1 MIFYQNKK
9 WSNSKSGFNHTH
21 NYAPNLHLSQN
32 MRSIICWIT
41 HYLNQYVSKGF
52 TISFNDQYN
61 IFRLY
66 HLIQHKTIKTS
77 NTPLSP
83 NTHTHTQKKKKRP
96 LIHQVVI
103 VSLRLCLEIHKG
115 MKWNDYKRIEMNGIK

>member
-1 MIFYQNKK
+1 MLN
-9 WSNSKSGFNHTH
+9 N
-21 NYAPNLHLSQN
+21 P
-32 MRSIICWIT
+32 
-41 HYLNQYVSKGF
+41 YLNQYVSKGF

-66 HLIQHKTIKTS
+66 HLIRHKTIKTS

-83 NTHTHTQKKKKRP
+83 HKKKKKGP

-103 VSLRLCLEIHKG
+103 VSLRFRLEIHKG
-115 MKWNDYKRIEMNGIK
+115 IKWNDYKRMEWN

>member
-1 MIFYQNKK
+1 MLN
-9 WSNSKSGFNHTH
+9 N
-21 NYAPNLHLSQN
+21 P
-32 MRSIICWIT
+32 
-41 HYLNQYVSKGF
+41 YLNQYVSKGF

-83 NTHTHTQKKKKRP
+83 HTKRKKKKKRP

-103 VSLRLCLEIHKG
+103 LSLRLRLEIHKG
-115 MKWNDYKRIEMNGIK
+115 MKWNDYKRMEMNGIK